1 MLRWFVR
8 IWETNFGL
16 YERLRKK
23 GRRKDLVQSSFL
35 SRVSFTI
42 FSFSLCTTRL
52 QDGCTRFVKH
62 ILIEKCYRS
71 DRISSFYCR
80 CIVFGAAWLRRQLYL
95 ECLDRSFLLYG
106 RVFIPTQGNRIVLI
120 NYCSPVHWLFSIF
133 FAKAAN
139 FFQRIWLNYKQCLLQ
154 LSVFWQL
161 A

>member
-1 MLRWFVR
+1 MLHWFVR

-16 YERLRKK
+16 HERLRKK

-42 FSFSLCTTRL
+42 SSFSLCTTRL

-71 DRISSFYCR
+71 DRISSFYR
-80 CIVFGAAWLRRQLYL
+80 RSIVFGAAWLRRQLYL
-95 ECLDRSFLLYG
+95 EFLDRSFLLFG
-106 RVFIPTQGNRIVLI
+106 RVFIPIQGNRIVLI